1 MISAKLIENLL
12 DDGFTQDLIEKIIA
26 NDYYSLDEKLRED
39 MIGSLDNLASQC
51 AVRKIADT
59 L

>member
-1 MISAKLIENLL
+1 MIENLL
-12 DDGFTQDLIEKIIA
+12 DDGFSKSVIESIIA
-26 NDYYSLDEKLRED
+26 NDFYSLEEKLRED
-39 MIGSLDNLASQC
+39 MIGSLDNLTSQC

>member
-1 MISAKLIENLL
+1 MISAKMIENLL
-12 DDGFTQDLIEKIIA
+12 DDGFSKSVIESIIA
-26 NDYYSLDEKLRED
+26 NDFYSLEEKLRED
-39 MIGSLDNLASQC
+39 MIGSLDNLTSQC